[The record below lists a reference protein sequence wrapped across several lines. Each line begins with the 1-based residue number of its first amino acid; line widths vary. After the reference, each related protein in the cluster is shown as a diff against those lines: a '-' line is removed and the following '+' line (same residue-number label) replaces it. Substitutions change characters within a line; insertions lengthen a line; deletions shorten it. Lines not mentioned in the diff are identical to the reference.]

1 MGFQKELAIRME
13 ELRGVAIEIA
23 KEAGAVEECVMHS
36 DILLDQYDDDAL
48 TLAYKIANK
57 CISDG
62 DIDLPDDVSRKD
74 FTDLIKEVVSG
85 SGMDC
90 PRCEAIARE

>member
-13 ELRGVAIEIA
+13 EIREVAIDIA
-23 KEAGAVEECVMHS
+23 KEAGAVEECAMHS

-57 CISDG
+57 RISDG
-62 DIDLPDDVSRKD
+62 EIDLPDYVSRKD
-74 FTDLIKEVVSG
+74 ITDLIKEVVLESG
-85 SGMDC
+85 TDC
-90 PRCEAIARE
+90 PRCESIARE